1 MRNAVLAASVAA
13 LVGCGAQSFPV
24 PPDHRSWS
32 ERQADA
38 RAHERYAE
46 YEEGIASERET
57 QRFQPGEY
65 NCGDTVLMDQ
75 IQTGGRPLTLWTP
88 CFDAAEESAM
98 HHRFLAS
105 REREAARADRAGA
118 HQLLRAEIAACQGIS
133 PREREH
139 SVFAHRDE
147 ISEIVPHYEGAQL
160 HGVWVIFKP
169 VPGMTADWVR
179 QDIACQRARWALQG
193 EPADLAPND
202 PTLVPNAQVQVAD
215 RAGHVEVLI
224 STPATADAEIALAR
238 AHGQASPAGEQGATE
253 TATRE
258 RRQPATPPR

>member
-1 MRNAVLAASVAA
+1 MRNPVLAASVAA

-24 PPDHRSWS
+24 PPDNRSWS

-46 YEEGIASERET
+46 YEEGIAAERES

-75 IQTGGRPLTLWTP
+75 IQSGGRPLTQWTP
-88 CFDAAEESAM
+88 CFDAAEESMM
-98 HHRFLAS
+98 HHQFLAA

-118 HQLLRAEIAACQGIS
+118 QQLLKAEISACEGIS
-133 PREREH
+133 PEEREH
-139 SVFAHRDE
+139 SVFAHRDA

-179 QDIACQRARWALQG
+179 QDIACHRARWALQG
-193 EPADLAPND
+193 EPADLTPND

-224 STPATADAEIALAR
+224 STPVTSDAEIALAR
-238 AHGQASPAGEQGATE
+238 AHGQPPAEGEQAPTE
-253 TATRE
+253 TATRD
-258 RRQPATPPR
+258 RPQPAAPPR

>member
-24 PPDHRSWS
+24 PPDNRSWS

-38 RAHERYAE
+38 RAHERYAQ
-46 YEEGIASERET
+46 YEEQIASEREVE
-57 QRFQPGEY
+57 RFQPGEY

-75 IQTGGRPLTLWTP
+75 IETGGRKLTLWQP
-88 CFDAAEESAM
+88 CFDAAEESMM
-98 HHRFLAS
+98 HHRYLAS

-118 HQLLRAEIAACQGIS
+118 HQLLQAEVAACESIP

-179 QDIACQRARWALQG
+179 RDIACQQARWALQG
-193 EPADLAPND
+193 RSPDFAPND
-202 PTLVPNAQVQVAD
+202 PTLVPDAQVQVAD
-215 RAGHVEVLI
+215 RAGHVEVLVT
-224 STPATADAEIALAR
+224 TPVTSDAEIALAR
-238 AHGQASPAGEQGATE
+238 VGGRAAPAGTQPTE

-258 RRQPATPPR
+258 RRRPTMPPR